1 MHSEDSVRDDYKS
14 QHLGSRHGAV
24 RDVSYAE
31 AVQRLEQTGL
41 EAEAWLFEVRTIV
54 SQMDIIISEI
64 PPEHATVARVLQE
77 ALMGLLGEAEGDS
90 DGEEGEPECEPC
102 THIRQEGDGASACG
116 QCESDEP
123 CESSAPNGSNM
134 IDAEK
139 VATAFF
145 QEVAEAVGWSTEG
158 APPSP
163 PLAVLRASHNGCAGG
178 LLLTQFELLW
188 IKSGSHFS
196 DAQLHVDLRQIERA
210 GASLLKSPF
219 GSRAELLVTMRGEQA
234 PVRFA
239 CGSALA
245 DVELFSLE
253 LATAVAAIPGT
264 VPVTA
269 AAAAP
274 ATWVR

>member
-1 MHSEDSVRDDYKS
+1 MPPKKQTARVDHVDGVHYTLNLASNLVVVGTGVVSNHERDMFRWKTQPDSPSLAEQIRARPKWASILAAQLSSSGEQHASAVPAPRPVGERELRTLLPAPVVAAHRTSVQPDFFMHSEDSVRDDYKS

-54 SQMDIIISEI
+54 LQMDIIIAEI
-64 PPEHATVARVLQE
+64 PPEHATVALVLQE

-145 QEVAEAVGWSTEG
+145 QEVAEAVG
-158 APPSP
+158 
-163 PLAVLRASHNGCAGG
+163 
-178 LLLTQFELLW
+178 
-188 IKSGSHFS
+188 
-196 DAQLHVDLRQIERA
+196 
-210 GASLLKSPF
+210 
-219 GSRAELLVTMRGEQA
+219 
-234 PVRFA
+234 
-239 CGSALA
+239 
-245 DVELFSLE
+245 
-253 LATAVAAIPGT
+253 
-264 VPVTA
+264 
-269 AAAAP
+269 
-274 ATWVR
+274 